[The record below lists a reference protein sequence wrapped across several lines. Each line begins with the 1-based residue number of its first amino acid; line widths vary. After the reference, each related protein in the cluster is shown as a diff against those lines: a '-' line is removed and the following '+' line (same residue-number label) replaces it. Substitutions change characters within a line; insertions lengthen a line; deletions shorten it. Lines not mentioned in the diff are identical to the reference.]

1 MCRSQ
6 DSSTEM
12 GTPQLCDTGLEFYRT
27 ALAEGGADGQAPEC
41 LLAMGL
47 LRVLP
52 GSDHRLA
59 AVPPDLALTCL
70 TRPLELAV
78 LAQQERIAEV
88 RTAFAAADHAYQDVM
103 RQARLPI
110 RLLAGEEINPALEK
124 AVAACAEELRTAQP
138 GGGRSADHL
147 ADALP
152 RDLALADRGVRQR
165 TLYQHT
171 VRSHG
176 PTLAYIEQVTARG
189 AQVRTL
195 NEVFDRM
202 IICDRSTVFI
212 PAGADRE
219 AAAMLIELPPLVEYL
234 IKIYELMWDRAEP
247 VTYLEGHHRP
257 PLLTDRTRQNV
268 LRLMVNGYTDEAIA
282 SRLGM
287 STRTVSSHIQK
298 ASELLGSRSRGHLG
312 YIIAREGV
320 LDAPLADCE
329 RF

>member
-1 MCRSQ
+1 MCPTQ
-6 DSSTEM
+6 DNCAET
-12 GTPQLCDTGLEFYRT
+12 GTPQLCDRGIEFYRI
-27 ALAEGGADGQAPEC
+27 ALAEGEATGEAPEC

-47 LRVLP
+47 LRPLP
-52 GSDHRLA
+52 GSGERLA
-59 AVPPDLALTCL
+59 PVPPDIAATGL
-70 TRPLELAV
+70 TRPIELAV
-78 LAQQERIAEV
+78 LAQQERLAELHTSF
-88 RTAFAAADHAYQDVM
+88 TAAEHAYRDVM
-103 RQARLPI
+103 RRAQLPI

-124 AVAACAEELRTAQP
+124 AVAGCTEELLTAQP
-138 GGGRSADHL
+138 GGGRAPERL

-176 PTLAYIEQVTARG
+176 PTLAYIEQVTAKG

-195 NEVFDRM
+195 HEVFDRV
-202 IICDRSTVFI
+202 IICDRSTAFI

-219 AAAMLIELPPLVEYL
+219 AAAILIQLPPLVEYL
-234 IKIYELMWDRAEP
+234 LKIFELMWDRAEP
-247 VTYLEGHHRP
+247 VTYQQGHHRP
-257 PLLTDRTRQNV
+257 RLLTARTRQNV

-312 YIIAREGV
+312 YIIARQGV
-320 LDAPLADCE
+320 LDEPLDE
-329 RF
+329 L

>member
-1 MCRSQ
+1 MCPSQ
-6 DSSTEM
+6 DNCAER
-12 GTPQLCDTGLEFYRT
+12 GTPQLCDRGIEFYRT
-27 ALAEGGADGQAPEC
+27 ALAEGEASGEAPEC

-47 LRVLP
+47 LRPLP
-52 GSDHRLA
+52 GTGGRLA
-59 AVPPDLALTCL
+59 PVPPDIAATGMA
-70 TRPLELAV
+70 RPLELAV
-78 LAQQERIAEV
+78 LAQQEQLAALRTSFHAAE
-88 RTAFAAADHAYQDVM
+88 HAYRDVM
-103 RQARLPI
+103 RRAQLPI

-124 AVAACAEELRTAQP
+124 AVADCTEELLTAQP
-138 GGGRSADHL
+138 GGGRGTEQL

-152 RDLALADRGVRQR
+152 RDLALAGRGVRQR

-176 PTLAYIEQVTARG
+176 PTLAYIEQVTAQG

-195 NEVFDRM
+195 NEVFDRV
-202 IICDRSTVFI
+202 IICDRSTAFI

-219 AAAMLIELPPLVEYL
+219 AAAMLIQLPPLVEYL
-234 IKIYELMWDRAEP
+234 LKIFELMWERAEP
-247 VTYLEGHHRP
+247 VTYQQGHHRP
-257 PLLTDRTRQNV
+257 RLLTSRTRQNV

-312 YIIAREGV
+312 YIIARQGV
-320 LDAPLADCE
+320 LDEPLDDL
-329 RF
+329 